1 MSNDEIKKKIKSN
14 VEEKNSSKLELT
26 WLPCYLRYKIEIK
39 KKLEK
44 RLKLNKRTLE
54 KKSELTWLIHY
65 PRYKIKITLQKK
77 NRTNNEAQ
85 GPTIK
90 YEKMNFKTKINF

>member
-39 KKLEK
+39 KKT
-44 RLKLNKRTLE
+44 R
-54 KKSELTWLIHY
+54 KKTEV
-65 PRYKIKITLQKK
+65 K
-77 NRTNNEAQ
+77 
-85 GPTIK
+85 
-90 YEKMNFKTKINF
+90 

>member
-1 MSNDEIKKKIKSN
+1 MLLAIWD
-14 VEEKNSSKLELT
+14 
-26 WLPCYLRYKIEIK
+26 WDK

-65 PRYKIKITLQKK
+65 PIYKIKITLQKK

-85 GPTIK
+85 GLTIK